1 MNYLLIIPA
10 LPLLFIATF
19 YVLLWLIDLVT
30 YPQAIK
36 ELKAINM
43 PNTDAIVASIERARK
58 ADRKARIYD
67 ASAPVVAAIALLF
80 ARWEADKLP
89 RFFKKWDNEVNLNGD
104 SFPWINPK
112 DDNGNWTHVGTA
124 QPIPTGDTML
134 YWDADVGDNVER
146 PTKELAYWVDGKHH
160 PRSYWARYVWIG
172 WRNRAS
178 QVSLDC
184 GIRTRKAD
192 VMRMFGSTDISAR
205 KEGAF
210 LMQHGD
216 DYHYKS
222 VRKVGGFALIRSL
235 GYKLGMVKQEVDGVG
250 KCAAVYIPWSVKR
263 WKGDQTSILE
273 GGQHG
278 TE

>member
-1 MNYLLIIPA
+1 MTYLLLIPT
-10 LPLLFIATF
+10 LPILFVATF
-19 YVLLWLIDLVT
+19 YALLWLIDMVT
-30 YPQAIK
+30 YTQATK
-36 ELKAINM
+36 ELKALNL
-43 PNTDAIVASIERARK
+43 PNTDAIVASIERARE

-80 ARWEADKLP
+80 ARWEDDKLP
-89 RFFKKWDNEVNLNGD
+89 RFFRKWDNEVNLNGD

-112 DDNGNWTHVGTA
+112 DDNGNWTHVGVA

-134 YWDADVGDNVER
+134 YWDADAGNNIEQ
-146 PTKELAYWVDGKHH
+146 PTKKLAYWVGGKHH
-160 PRSYWARYVWIG
+160 PRSFWARYVWIG

-178 QVSLDC
+178 QVSLDY
-184 GIRTRKAD
+184 GIRARRAD
-192 VMRMFGSTDISAR
+192 VITLFGSTAISTR

-235 GYKLGMVKQEVDGVG
+235 GYKLGMVKQEVDGIG
-250 KCAAVYIPWSVKR
+250 KCAAVFIPWSVKR
-263 WKGDQTSILE
+263 WKGDQTGIL
-273 GGQHG
+273 
-278 TE
+278 